1 MNKLVV
7 LLLAAIASNG
17 VLAGEVGANLQS
29 AEPVTLAYVVAD
41 TGANNA
47 NWAIGPVNPPV
58 SAAEHRQITRV
69 ADAMNE
75 EVVLKV
81 SVQLYKILENN
92 L

>member
-29 AEPVTLAYVVAD
+29 AEPVTLAYVVAE

-47 NWAIGPVNPPV
+47 NWAIGPVNSPV
-58 SAAEHRQITRV
+58 SAAEHSQITRT

-75 EVVLKV
+75 EIILKV
-81 SVQLYKILENN
+81 SVQLYKTLENN
-92 L
+92 F